1 MVFTAAQRTAFFENN
16 DQMGIPHAT
25 VVKLQEEGI
34 SRPDD
39 LVDFD
44 KDTIKQIADN
54 LRRPAGRIPDPTP
67 GAPAGAT
74 IPTPPFVFGARSVM
88 RLTAATKLV
97 RYYVMVG
104 RPLTPP
110 GTR

>member
-1 MVFTAAQRTAFFENN
+1 MVFTAAQRTAFFKNN

-54 LRRPAGRIPDPTP
+54 L
-67 GAPAGAT
+67 
-74 IPTPPFVFGARSVM
+74 
-88 RLTAATKLV
+88 
-97 RYYVMVG
+97 
-104 RPLTPP
+104 
-110 GTR
+110 

>member
-16 DQMGIPHAT
+16 DQMGIPQAT

-54 LRRPAGRIPDPTP
+54 LRRPAG
-67 GAPAGAT
+67 
-74 IPTPPFVFGARSVM
+74 
-88 RLTAATKLV
+88 
-97 RYYVMVG
+97 
-104 RPLTPP
+104 
-110 GTR
+110 